1 MVVFGQKW
9 LCSGKSCCI
18 RLKEVVLGETSC
30 IPTKVVL
37 FDKKRLFLGRKVVLG
52 PNRMYS
58 VKSCCNWAKLVV
70 FWKRG
75 CIRAKVIVF
84 GKK

>member
-9 LCSGKSCCI
+9 FCLGKSCCI

-37 FDKKRLFLGRKVVLG
+37 FDKKKVVFG
-52 PNRMYS
+52 Q
-58 VKSCCNWAKLVV
+58 K
-70 FWKRG
+70 G
-75 CIRAKVIVF
+75 CSRAK
-84 GKK
+84 